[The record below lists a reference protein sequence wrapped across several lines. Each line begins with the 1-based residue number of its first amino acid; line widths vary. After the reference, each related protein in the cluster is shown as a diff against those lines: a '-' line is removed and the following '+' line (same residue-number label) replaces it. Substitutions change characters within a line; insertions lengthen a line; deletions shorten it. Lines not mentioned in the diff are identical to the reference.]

1 MNKHLAIAAPRIFDG
16 QNWHED
22 AVLLVDNGQVKT
34 VLPISG
40 VPKNIAI
47 EYLNHGMLVPGLVDL
62 QVNGGGGV
70 LFNNQPDVA
79 AIEKICAAHLSLGTT
94 ALFPTLISDTQA
106 VQRAA
111 IAAAIQAHAEK
122 IPGFAGL
129 HLEGPH
135 LSRSKKGAHKP
146 ELIRPM
152 DDQDLENLITARPQ
166 LPALLLTVAPENVT
180 PAQVAALV
188 KADIKV
194 SIGHSN
200 AGAREVE
207 QLISAGA
214 GMITH
219 LFNAMSQISAR
230 QPGVAGAALNSGDVH
245 VGLIADGYHVHP
257 GVMEMAL
264 RAKKP
269 PGRIFLISDAMSF
282 AATDATR
289 LVLNG
294 REILRANGR
303 LVLEDGTL
311 AGADL
316 DLAKA
321 LGVMHHQVGVDLG
334 EALRMAALYPAQAAG
349 LGFGGRLKAGTPAD
363 FIWLDEDLVAQATW
377 IAGQRMPG
385 LNSQGSGP
393 NYRSRSG

>member
-16 QNWHED
+16 QNWHEGS
-22 AVLLVDNGQVKT
+22 ALLVDSGQVET
-34 VLPISG
+34 VLPIAG

-70 LFNNQPDVA
+70 LFNNQPDAVG
-79 AIEKICAAHLSLGTT
+79 IEKICAAHLSLGTT
-94 ALFPTLISDTQA
+94 ALFPTLISDTRA
-106 VQRAA
+106 VQKAA

-135 LSRSKKGAHKP
+135 LSKSRKGAHQP

-152 DDQDLENLITARPQ
+152 DDDDLNMLFAARTR
-166 LPALLLTVAPENVT
+166 LPALMITVAPENVT
-180 PAQVAALV
+180 PEQVAVLV
-188 KADIKV
+188 KAGIRV
-194 SIGHSN
+194 SVGHSDAGSKEVHQLIR
-200 AGAREVE
+200 AGAS
-207 QLISAGA
+207 L
-214 GMITH
+214 ITH

-230 QPGVAGAALNSGDVH
+230 QPGVVGTALNSGEVH
-245 VGLIADGYHVHP
+245 VGLIADGFHVHP
-257 GVMEMAL
+257 GVMELAL

-282 AATDATR
+282 AGTSATR

-294 REILRANGR
+294 REIVRENGK
-303 LVLEDGTL
+303 LVLADGTL

-321 LGVMHHQVGVDLG
+321 VGVVHRRVGVELG
-334 EALRMAALYPAQAAG
+334 EALRMAALYPAQAVG
-349 LGFGGRLKAGTPAD
+349 LDHGGRLSAGVAAD
-363 FIWLDEDLVAQATW
+363 FVWLDDELKSQAVW
-377 IAGQRMPG
+377 CAGKRVK
-385 LNSQGSGP
+385 
-393 NYRSRSG
+393 